1 MSLEESEGYGKMKST
16 SANEELLKY
25 ETEVLPLMR
34 GMLEEISGDKQMR
47 YLEEEHQEYV
57 RMMNTMKYEGWEE
70 GSVEGESVGLNKG
83 IDRMNQ
89 LTKQLLKAGRLDD
102 LAKAVEDPEY
112 RERLFEE
119 FEL

>member
-70 GSVEGESVGLNKG
+70 GQKEG

-102 LAKAVEDPEY
+102 LARAVEDSVY
-112 RERLFEE
+112 REKLFEE